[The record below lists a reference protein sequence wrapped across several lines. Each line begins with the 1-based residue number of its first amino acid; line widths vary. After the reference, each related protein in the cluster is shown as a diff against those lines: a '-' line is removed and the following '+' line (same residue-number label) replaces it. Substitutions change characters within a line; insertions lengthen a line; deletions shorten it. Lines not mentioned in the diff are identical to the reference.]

1 MPHTCQAETSP
12 AHESIRALAY
22 CLWEDAGCPSGQ
34 DIFFWTEAENRLLS
48 AKAPKQAA
56 AAPRAAKAAPKRK
69 AAGPTSNGNG
79 QAKRSPKAAAS
90 KAAR

>member
-56 AAPRAAKAAPKRK
+56 AAEAPRAAKAAPKRK
-69 AAGPTSNGNG
+69 AAGPASNGNG
-79 QAKRSPKAAAS
+79 QAKRSPKAA
-90 KAAR
+90 KI